1 MILNLLLQELY
12 ILLQRGS
19 KRTFFSKDI
28 KLFESVKEKLK
39 NSLKNASDKINPNE
53 ENSYASLS
61 ERYNKKGNKLK
72 I

>member
-28 KLFESVKEKLK
+28 KLFESVKQK
-39 NSLKNASDKINPNE
+39 LKNASDKINPIE

-61 ERYNKKGNKLK
+61 EIYNKKGNKLT